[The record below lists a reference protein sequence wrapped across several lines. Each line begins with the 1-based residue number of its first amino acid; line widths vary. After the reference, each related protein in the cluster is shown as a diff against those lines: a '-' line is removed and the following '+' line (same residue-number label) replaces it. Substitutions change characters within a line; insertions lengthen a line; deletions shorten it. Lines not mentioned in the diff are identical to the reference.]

1 LEETALAP
9 LRSIGVEQVTA
20 GDRAAVPATGGDRSG
35 DRQRPESDPR
45 RPRSDR
51 RGDHRR
57 RALWHLGSAMSTDE
71 MDVRCSAC
79 GKLLAKARDGS
90 LVIQRGDLRATFDGQ
105 FRASLTCSR
114 PGCGQTNVIVVVS
127 QRDCR
132 VAFSR

>member
-1 LEETALAP
+1 
-9 LRSIGVEQVTA
+9 
-20 GDRAAVPATGGDRSG
+20 
-35 DRQRPESDPR
+35 
-45 RPRSDR
+45 
-51 RGDHRR
+51 
-57 RALWHLGSAMSTDE
+57 MSTDE

-127 QRDCR
+127 QRDCP